1 VPTKLTIEAIQ
12 TGLQAPV
19 PKGWNFNS
27 EKASDKETAE
37 IKRLLEGCNFLRATE
52 PPAKRA
58 APDRG
63 TISILVSTP
72 EGSRR
77 LTFALGDIP
86 KEFEPL
92 VRFIESRLQWRPRKP

>member
-1 VPTKLTIEAIQ
+1 MLTIEAVQ

-19 PKGWNFNS
+19 PKGWTFNS
-27 EKASDKETAE
+27 TEASAKETAE
-37 IKRLLEGCNFLRATE
+37 LKRLVESCNFLHAPE
-52 PPAKRA
+52 PASKRS

-63 TISILVSTP
+63 TISILVTTP

-92 VRFIESRLQWRPRKP
+92 VRFVESRLQWHPRKP

>member
-1 VPTKLTIEAIQ
+1 MLTIEASQ
-12 TGLQAPV
+12 SGLQVPV
-19 PKGWNFNS
+19 PKAWSFDS
-27 EKASDKETAE
+27 AAASANETAE
-37 IKRLLEGCNFLRATE
+37 IKRLLKSCNFLHATE
-52 PPAKRA
+52 PASKRS
-58 APDRG
+58 APDQG
-63 TISILVSTP
+63 TISILVTTS

>member
-1 VPTKLTIEAIQ
+1 MITIEAVQ
-12 TGLQAPV
+12 TGLQVPV
-19 PKGWNFNS
+19 PKAWSFDS
-27 EKASDKETAE
+27 TEASAKETAD
-37 IKRLLEGCNFLRATE
+37 IKRLLDGCNFLHATE
-52 PPAKRA
+52 PSSKRS

-63 TISILVSTP
+63 TISILVSTS

>member
-1 VPTKLTIEAIQ
+1 MLTIEAIQ

-19 PKGWNFNS
+19 PKGWTFDS
-27 EKASDKETAE
+27 AGASANETAE
-37 IKRLLEGCNFLRATE
+37 IKRLLEDCNFLHAAE
-52 PPAKRA
+52 PASKRS

-63 TISILVSTP
+63 TISILVTTAD
-72 EGSRR
+72 GSRR

>member
-1 VPTKLTIEAIQ
+1 MLKIEAIQ

-19 PKGWNFNS
+19 PKAWS
-27 EKASDKETAE
+27 LDSAEASPNEIAE
-37 IKRLLEGCNFLRATE
+37 IKRLVKGCNFLYAPE
-52 PPAKRA
+52 PVTDRS

-63 TISILVSTP
+63 TISIFVTTL

-77 LTFALGDIP
+77 LTFALGHVP
-86 KEFEPL
+86 KEFVPL

>member
-1 VPTKLTIEAIQ
+1 MLTIEVIQ
-12 TGLQAPV
+12 TGQQVPV
-19 PKGWNFNS
+19 PKGWSFDS
-27 EKASDKETAE
+27 AAASAKETSE
-37 IKRLLEGCNFLRATE
+37 IERLLEGCNFLHATE
-52 PPAKRA
+52 PASKRS

-63 TISILVSTP
+63 TISILVTTP